1 MKEKRIG
8 ELLALLLPA
17 WEKHSELNLLQFIAQ
32 LAAEAGYSADLASL
46 PDDVL
51 IYHLKLRGSDKHAA
65 IPGLK
70 KDYETDFKTA
80 LLKARGVIKDRP

>member
-1 MKEKRIG
+1 MKEKRVS

-17 WEKHSELNLLQFIAQ
+17 WEKQSELDLLQFIAQ
-32 LAAEAGYSADLASL
+32 LAAEAGYSAELASL

-51 IYHLKLRGSDKHAA
+51 IYHLKLRESDKHAA

-80 LLKARGVIKDRP
+80 LLKARGVIKDPS